1 MIWRLQAPRKI
12 HKNVASFLKAKAKNK
27 FLNTN
32 VFSTVK
38 KCKRGMWGKLKGIA
52 TLSGWHS
59 LENWRIFQVD
69 TVLKIDAS
77 FRLTQSWKLTQLF
90 RAVSLKRVNSS
101 YRQYHSN
108 LIQRNEEFL
117 GWFFILRDK
126 WRHFLGF
133 HSTERRAANRCVSV
147 KTQSCAW
154 TLSIKKNCR
163 KTKKFECSE
172 IVKW

>member
-1 MIWRLQAPRKI
+1 VIWRLQAPRKI

-77 FRLTQSWKLTQLF
+77 FRLTQSWKLTHLSG
-90 RAVSLKRVNSS
+90 RHSLENWRIFQVDTVLKIDATFQSS
-101 YRQYHSN
+101 QFD
-108 LIQRNEEFL
+108 L
-117 GWFFILRDK
+117 K
-126 WRHFLGF
+126 
-133 HSTERRAANRCVSV
+133 
-147 KTQSCAW
+147 
-154 TLSIKKNCR
+154 KKNILVIWKYLLFKNVGDFPFSVR
-163 KTKKFECSE
+163 RVYANVSFKGF
-172 IVKW
+172 